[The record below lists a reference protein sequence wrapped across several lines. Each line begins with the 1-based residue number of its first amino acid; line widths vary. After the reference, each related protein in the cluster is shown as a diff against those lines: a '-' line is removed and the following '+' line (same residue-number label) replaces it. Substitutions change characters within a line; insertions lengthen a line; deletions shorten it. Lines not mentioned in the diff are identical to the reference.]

1 MRVAIPVTNGLL
13 SQHFGHCEE
22 FIIFDV
28 DSENRVVTEQKLQPP
43 VHEPGMLPRWLGEIG
58 VDTIIAGG
66 MGSRAQNLFLQNG
79 IRVVIGA
86 ESNAPKLII
95 GNYLSC
101 ILETGSN
108 TCDH

>member
-95 GNYLSC
+95 GNYLSG

>member
-1 MRVAIPVTNGLL
+1 MKVAIPVTNGLL

-28 DSENRVVTEQKLQPP
+28 DSENRVVTEQILQPP
-43 VHEPGMLPRWLGEIG
+43 VHEPGMLPRWLGELG

-66 MGSRAQNLFLQNG
+66 MGSRAQNLFSQNG
-79 IRVVIGA
+79 IQVVIGA

-95 GNYLSC
+95 GSYLSG